1 MRSDNRASSNTDED
15 NSAEIQKTA
24 ERCQHLTDVEKMVFR
39 TKKRNGVICLSRTGF
54 LSGEGKGKDTWMQD
68 NGKKMQEFECG
79 NLHSFP

>member
-1 MRSDNRASSNTDED
+1 MR
-15 NSAEIQKTA
+15 
-24 ERCQHLTDVEKMVFR
+24 DVEKMVFR

-68 NGKKMQEFECG
+68 KGKKMQEFEYG